1 MKKIEQ
7 FLNSIYFIIFIFL
20 IVFVSW
26 FMGSGFFG
34 LNDFS
39 PYNLYGVYVLILL
52 LSVVLVLFKNT
63 LYAIPI
69 LAGFL
74 FIISNSSITFDTL
87 DQFGFPHIALIL
99 IFSSFIVHIIRFRPR
114 LKIGGLFT
122 GLLLIAIAYVIPL
135 LYTEVSMKA
144 VMVSSAGIIYFLFY
158 LFLFSTTKGNKDYLF
173 KLMLVISFIL
183 MMQLG
188 TKIFRLFLDHPELN
202 FIEVFGLGMTN
213 NWGDNFGWANIND
226 VAFYLTLTFPTYV
239 YFIFKKPKN
248 IFYWLLILLPILA
261 VAVSG
266 SRGGLIGF
274 FIVGVLSFV
283 FIMLRGTKHH
293 YLGVGIAVLGAFII
307 IILSYDILKESFSTM
322 LDMLNRGSIDAVSS
336 NRIFIY
342 VEGIKFFKENFI
354 FGAGWMSI
362 SSLNADFVHGR
373 LFMYHSTIIH
383 VLATMGLFGLFALL
397 FHYYQVFSVLFYK
410 ISLEKK
416 LIMFG
421 YIATQIH
428 GLIDNVQF
436 SVPYS
441 FLIVFI
447 FVIIET
453 SDIDTLFKKDGRK
466 YIYDES
472 LQLSEATFS

>member
-7 FLNSIYFIIFIFL
+7 FLNSIYFIISIFL
-20 IVFVSW
+20 IVFISW
-26 FMGSGFFG
+26 FLGSGFFG
-34 LNDFS
+34 LTDFS

-52 LSVVLVLFKNT
+52 LSIVLVLFSNT

-99 IFSSFIVHIIRFRPR
+99 IFSSFIVHIMRFRPR

-122 GLLLIAIAYVIPL
+122 GLLLIAIAYLIPL
-135 LYTEVSMKA
+135 IYTEVSMKA
-144 VMVSSAGIIYFLFY
+144 VMVSSAGLVYFLFY

-173 KLMLVISFIL
+173 KLMIVISFIL

-188 TKIFRLFLDHPELN
+188 TKIIRLFLDHPELS

-213 NWGDNFGWANIND
+213 NWGANFGWANIND
-226 VAFYLTLTFPTYV
+226 VAFYLTLTFPAYV

-248 IFYWLLILLPILA
+248 IIYWLLILLPILA

-274 FIVGVLSFV
+274 FIVALLSFI
-283 FIMLRGTKHH
+283 FILLRGTKHH
-293 YLGVGIAVLGAFII
+293 YLGIGIAIVGSFLLVLISF
-307 IILSYDILKESFSTM
+307 DILKESFTTM
-322 LDMLNRGSIDAVSS
+322 LDMLNRGSIDAISS

-342 VEGIKFFKENFI
+342 VEGIKIFKENFI
-354 FGAGWMSI
+354 FGSGWLSI
-362 SSLNADFVHGR
+362 DQLDASWR

-397 FHYYQVFSVLFYK
+397 FHYYQVFSVLFNK

-453 SDIDTLFKKDGRK
+453 SDIDTILKKMVES
-466 YIYDES
+466 IY
-472 LQLSEATFS
+472 